1 LGFSL
6 ILVFFFYLGLTK
18 AKNLFFILSYV
29 FLFLSFLCKQIP
41 FFFIFSLYLLI
52 LFLKFFNLRN
62 NQIIIFLISFI
73 FLSFLFFLFIFLN
86 GIPLENFINQYIYY
100 PFTIGSQR
108 SVLLDLKKFIG
119 YLDELKFIFLSLLIL
134 IFVFF
139 KISYSHH
146 KNDLLKYVAFYLFI
160 FSIFFFILY
169 QSLTKNQVLIFF
181 LIPIIIGVTLSYLK
195 KIQYEKI
202 YLIFFLLLLIFVT
215 LKYHHRYNESRYFLD
230 FKIGSFDKKKAIKAE
245 SLDKSLKNLK
255 WINSLSIINESAE
268 EISQLKFSVDYM
280 KKNLNK
286 NFIIISDYLFLSSLV
301 KSNVASPL
309 KFYDTVSIPNT
320 ENSFYNYY
328 KNFFLT
334 QLKKNNIQ
342 LVYTT
347 AEYYNN
353 VILDIILSNEKN
365 KNCISTQKINLILF
379 EHNLQKCFFQ

>member
-1 LGFSL
+1 
-6 ILVFFFYLGLTK
+6 
-18 AKNLFFILSYV
+18 
-29 FLFLSFLCKQIP
+29 
-41 FFFIFSLYLLI
+41 LI